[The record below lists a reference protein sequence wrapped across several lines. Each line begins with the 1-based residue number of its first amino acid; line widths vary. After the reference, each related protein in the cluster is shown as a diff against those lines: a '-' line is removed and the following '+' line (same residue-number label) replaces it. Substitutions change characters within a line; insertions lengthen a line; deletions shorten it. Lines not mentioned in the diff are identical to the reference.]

1 MVNMNQ
7 YLKNRFVSIV
17 TAAMAILLLAG
28 HACAG
33 AEQESGKSLY
43 EANCAVCHGTDGT
56 GEMPGIK
63 DLTTGT
69 SWLKKSDTELI
80 QMIVNGIK
88 NPGTPLSMPPRG
100 GNPALTDKQ
109 LQLIVVY
116 LRRLGEH
123 Q

>member
-1 MVNMNQ
+1 MKIQ
-7 YLKNRFVSIV
+7 HLKNRFMSVV
-17 TAAMAILLLAG
+17 TPAMSILLLTG
-28 HACAG
+28 HAWAG

-63 DLTTGT
+63 DLTTSR
-69 SWLKKSDTELI
+69 SWLKKSDNELI
-80 QMIVNGIK
+80 QMIINGIK
-88 NPGTPLSMPPRG
+88 SPGRPFGMPPRG

-109 LQLIVVY
+109 LQQIVEY
-116 LRRLGEH
+116 LRVLGEN